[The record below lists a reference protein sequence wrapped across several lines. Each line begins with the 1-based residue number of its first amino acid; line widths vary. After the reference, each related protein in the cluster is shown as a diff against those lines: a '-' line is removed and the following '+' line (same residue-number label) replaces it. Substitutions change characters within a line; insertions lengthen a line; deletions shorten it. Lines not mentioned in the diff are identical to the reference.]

1 MAAILVVDDE
11 RSIREMLEV
20 YLGRQAHEVRC
31 ASGLAD
37 SLAALAEKSFEL
49 VLTDLKLGKQSGLAV
64 LEAAK
69 KQDARCE
76 VIIMTAFSTIETAVQ
91 AMKAG
96 AYDYVQKPFNL
107 DELKMV
113 IDRALERRRL
123 LFENVRLKTELGE
136 LNGGAIVARSPAMR
150 EVVKLIDKVAAV
162 RANVLI
168 TGESGVGKEIVAR
181 EIHARGPR
189 KDLPFMAVNC
199 GAIPEGLIESEL
211 FGHVR
216 GAFTGAVANREGLLA
231 AAGEGTLFLDEIG
244 ELPRE
249 TQVKLLRVI
258 QERKARPVGST
269 QDFEVAARLI
279 AATNRDLSAEVAA
292 GRFREDLFYRL
303 NVIHLRVPPLRDRR
317 EDVFPLAEHFL
328 ATQAERQHRKPWA
341 LSKEAIGRLLEYDF
355 PGNVR
360 ELENAIERA
369 TALADGEII
378 GTELLPDGV
387 AGRLG
392 ATAHSL
398 PAGGLDLDQE
408 LGQIERTYIHQALER
423 TGGVKIA
430 AAKLLGMSFRSFRY
444 RMAKLG
450 LAEGQ
455 AGDDEP
461 PPGEST

>member
-1 MAAILVVDDE
+1 MANILVVDDE

-20 YLGRQAHEVRC
+20 YLGRQTHEVRC

-37 SLAALAEKSFEL
+37 SLVALSEKSFDL
-49 VLTDLKLGKQSGLAV
+49 VLTDLKLGKQSGLGV

-69 KQDARCE
+69 KQDPRCE

-107 DELKMV
+107 DELKMLV
-113 IDRALERRRL
+113 DRALERRRL
-123 LFENVRLKTELGE
+123 LSENVRLKTELGE
-136 LNGGAIVARSPAMR
+136 LNGATIVARSSAMR
-150 EVVKLIDKVAAV
+150 EVVKLIGKVAAV
-162 RANVLI
+162 RANIMI

-181 EIHARGPR
+181 EIHNQGPR
-189 KDLPFMAVNC
+189 KDLPFLAVNC

-211 FGHVR
+211 FGHIR

-269 QDFEVAARLI
+269 QDFDVAARLI
-279 AATNRDLSAEVAA
+279 AATNRDLAAEVAA

-303 NVIHLRVPPLRDRR
+303 NVIHIVVPPLRERR
-317 EDVFPLAEHFL
+317 EDILPLAEHFL
-328 ATQAERQHRKPWA
+328 EVQAMRQGRPPWT
-341 LSKEAIGRLLEYDF
+341 LSKEAAGLLLGSAF

-369 TALADGEII
+369 TALSEGESI
-378 GTELLPDGV
+378 GAEMFTEASRVPPGSDV
-387 AGRLG
+387 
-392 ATAHSL
+392 TL
-398 PAGGLDLDQE
+398 PASGFDLDAD
-408 LGQIERTYIHQALER
+408 LGRIERAYILQALKR
-423 TGGVKIA
+423 AAGVKVD

-444 RMAKLG
+444 RLQKLG
-450 LAEGQ
+450 LAGREDVEG
-455 AGDDEP
+455 ETP
-461 PPGEST
+461 E

>member
-20 YLGRQAHEVRC
+20 YLGRQTHNVRC
-31 ASGLAD
+31 ASGLAEGIG
-37 SLAALAEKSFEL
+37 ALSERSFDL
-49 VLTDLKLGKQSGLAV
+49 VLTDLKLGQQSGLSM
-64 LEAAK
+64 LDAAK
-69 KQDARCE
+69 KQDPRTE
-76 VIIMTAFSTIETAVQ
+76 VIIMTAFSTVETAVQ

-107 DELKMV
+107 DELKMLV
-113 IDRALERRRL
+113 DRALERRRL
-123 LFENVRLKTELGE
+123 VFENVRLKTELGE
-136 LNGGAIVARSPAMR
+136 LNSGAIVAHSEAMR
-150 EVVKLIDKVAAV
+150 QVVKLIDKVAAV

-168 TGESGVGKEIVAR
+168 TGESGVGKEVVAR
-181 EIHARGPR
+181 EIHSRGPR
-189 KDLPFMAVNC
+189 KDLPFLAVNC

-211 FGHVR
+211 FGHLR

-269 QDFEVAARLI
+269 QDFDVAARLI
-279 AATNRDLSAEVAA
+279 AASNRDLAAEVAA

-303 NVIHLRVPPLRDRR
+303 NVIHLRVPPLRERR
-317 EDVFPLAEHFL
+317 EDILPLAEHFL
-328 ATQAERQHRKPWA
+328 AIQAERQHRKPWT
-341 LSKEAIGRLLEYDF
+341 LSKEAVGRLLEHDF

-369 TALADGEII
+369 TALAEGEII
-378 GTELLPDGV
+378 GAELLPEGV
-387 AGRLG
+387 AGRSG
-392 ATAHSL
+392 TAGRGL
-398 PAGGLDLDQE
+398 PADGLDLDRE
-408 LGQIERTYIHQALER
+408 LGQIERAYISQALER

-444 RMAKLG
+444 RLAKLG
-450 LAEGQ
+450 VAAAEDAEG
-455 AGDDEP
+455 DPDEP
-461 PPGEST
+461 AT